1 MGRVLKSSG
10 HLAVWELNDYG
21 LSNILQAVERQ
32 WAEFGSNAKYEELD
46 IPCSTSLSQGGWLE
60 QIGNKVASGQL
71 FADVNFLKKTRQF
84 E

>member
-1 MGRVLKSSG
+1 MTNGKSIEIHWTFGRI
-10 HLAVWELNDYG
+10 WELNDCG

-71 FADVNFLKKTRQF
+71 FADVNF
-84 E
+84 